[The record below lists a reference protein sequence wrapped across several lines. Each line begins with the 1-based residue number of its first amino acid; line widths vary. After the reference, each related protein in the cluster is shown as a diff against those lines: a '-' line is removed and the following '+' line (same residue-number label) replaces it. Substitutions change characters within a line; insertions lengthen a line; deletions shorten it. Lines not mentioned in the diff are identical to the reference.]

1 MVSTPPQKN
10 LHTQGIILLVAT
22 TLIWGT
28 TFPIIKNV
36 VSTLSPA
43 SLIATRFAV
52 AALAFVPFVGRPNAR
67 LVRDGLLLGFV
78 FFTSLASQTLGMET
92 ISANRAGFIIGLNVI
107 LVPMFG
113 PLLGQ
118 RIPIRAFF
126 SAGLAL
132 TGIGVMSWEGG
143 SLGIGDLWMFVC
155 ALSYAIYIVV
165 LDAVTS
171 RHPPLQLTAIQLITV
186 ALLGGCWAA
195 PEVPEQYAIIS
206 GNFNALL
213 YLGLIGTAATT
224 WTQAVAQR
232 WVTAHE
238 TAVIYAL
245 EPLFAAIFAFLLLGE
260 TFGLRGFFGGGLVL
274 IGMILSQ
281 IRT

>member
-1 MVSTPPQKN
+1 MISPPQKYR
-10 LHTQGIILLVAT
+10 HTQGIILLVAT

-28 TFPIIKNV
+28 TFPVIKDV
-36 VSTLSPA
+36 VSSLSPA
-43 SLIATRFAV
+43 SLIAIRFAV
-52 AALAFVPFVGRPNAR
+52 AALVFVPFAGRPNAR
-67 LVRDGLLLGFV
+67 LVRDGVLLGFV
-78 FFTSLASQTLGMET
+78 FFTSLTSQTIGMET

-107 LVPMFG
+107 LVPLFG

-118 RIPIRAFF
+118 RVPVRAFF

-132 TGIGVMSWEGG
+132 IGIGVMSWEGG
-143 SLGIGDLWMFVC
+143 ALGIGDLWMFVC
-155 ALSYAIYIVV
+155 ALSYAIYILL

-171 RHPPLQLTAIQLITV
+171 RHPPMPLTAIQLITV

-195 PEVPEQYAIIS
+195 PEVREQFEAIS

-238 TAVIYAL
+238 TAVLYAL
-245 EPLFAAIFAFLLLGE
+245 EPVFAAIFSFLLLGE
-260 TFGLRGFFGGGLVL
+260 TLGVRGWFGGGLVL
-274 IGMILSQ
+274 TGMIMSQ